1 MAFLWRLLWV
11 GREKPIDGRPMEGM
25 LRGGCPILGSD
36 MLRLGEGIVRDGML
50 NKGMLKDGMLKDGML
65 MDGMLSEGA
74 LNEGMLKAG
83 LPTVGSGIP
92 KLGVGNE
99 SRGPAVVLLVVGFSI
114 LFVGTSKTKGVVAV
128 GVAG

>member
-1 MAFLWRLLWV
+1 
-11 GREKPIDGRPMEGM
+11 MEGM

-50 NKGMLKDGMLKDGML
+50 NEGMLNDGMLKDGMLKDGML

-74 LNEGMLKAG
+74 LSEGMLKAG

-99 SRGPAVVLLVVGFSI
+99 SRGPAVMLLVVGFST